1 SREHGPAWELK
12 HLGGG
17 RDGKTYALPKTRAVF
32 LQVVADC
39 LVPCCHESKGT
50 TWPKAPAR
58 CTIGNFASGR
68 CEEGRSGGQGRLGAP
83 VAAGGPNEPTRSQTA
98 R

>member
-1 SREHGPAWELK
+1 VPGYTNAERESLEHGPAWELK

-17 RDGKTYALPKTRAVF
+17 RDGKTYAPPKTRAVF

-50 TWPKAPAR
+50 TGPKTPAR
-58 CTIGNFASGR
+58 CTIAQLR
-68 CEEGRSGGQGRLGAP
+68 
-83 VAAGGPNEPTRSQTA
+83 
-98 R
+98 